1 MLNTL
6 PEWTGVVK
14 DLKKGD
20 VVLVL
25 KSNLPRGK
33 WLFGHSVDTY
43 PGIDSHSL
51 IVKVQCGQKTVVRPN
66 HNNNNNS
73 NNNYNNND
81 DDDNNLYNLVPLL

>member
-1 MLNTL
+1 MLNTR
-6 PEWTGVVK
+6 PEWTDVVK

-33 WLFGHSVDTY
+33 WLFGRSVDTY
-43 PGIDSHSL
+43 PGIHRHSL
-51 IVKVQCGQKTVVRPN
+51 VTKVQSGQKAVVRPI
-66 HNNNNNS
+66 HNNNNN
-73 NNNYNNND
+73 NNNNNNI

>member
-1 MLNTL
+1 MLNTR
-6 PEWTGVVK
+6 PEWTDVVK

-33 WLFGHSVDTY
+33 WLFGRSVDTY
-43 PGIDSHSL
+43 PGIDRHSR
-51 IVKVQCGQKTVVRPN
+51 VAKVQCGQKTVVRPI
-66 HNNNNNS
+66 HNNNNDDD
-73 NNNYNNND
+73 D